1 MTRLARAAAFLA
13 VFAGDYAILMLI
25 NGELTDFDFSAGV
38 CGVAL
43 LGAALFEYVVRLSR
57 ETLAHGRAAV
67 WERRDREASPM
78 IPNPQPTSCGRRQNL
93 LDSGV
98 VGFRPC
104 RFPRGLDDRDHATRS
119 GPDSGEWIPAETAVT
134 IPILPRRL
142 HGGCTRTTNTAPVK
156 ALTKPEKY

>member
-1 MTRLARAAAFLA
+1 MTRLGRASALLA

-25 NGELTDFDFSAGV
+25 NGQLTDFDVSAGI
-38 CGVAL
+38 CAVAL
-43 LGAALFEYVVRLSR
+43 LGAALFVYVFRLSR
-57 ETLAHGRAAV
+57 KTLADGRAAV

-78 IPNPQPTSCGRRQNL
+78 IPTRSPLPAAEGRTL

-104 RFPRGLDDRDHATRS
+104 RFPRGLDDRDRATGS
-119 GPDSGEWIPAETAVT
+119 GPDSDEWMPAETAVA

-156 ALTKPEKY
+156 ALTKPKKY

>member
-1 MTRLARAAAFLA
+1 MTRLGRASASLG

-25 NGELTDFDFSAGV
+25 NGQLTDFDVSAGV

-57 ETLAHGRAAV
+57 KTPAHGRAAV

-78 IPNPQPTSCGRRQNL
+78 IAYPTSCGRSQNL

-104 RFPRGLDDRDHATRS
+104 RFPRGLDDRDRATGS
-119 GPDSGEWIPAETAVT
+119 GPDSDEWRPAETA
-134 IPILPRRL
+134 LA
-142 HGGCTRTTNTAPVK
+142 TTPVDGHVHDR
-156 ALTKPEKY
+156 